1 MNKQATAVAHPN
13 IALVK
18 YWGKRDRALNLPAT
32 SSLSVTLERFE
43 TRTTV
48 TWGAAQDEV
57 VLDGD
62 RVEGKPAQR
71 VLDFL
76 DLIDAERPPCSVHSG
91 SNFPVAAGLASSSSA
106 FSALALAATA
116 AAGQALEPAALSVLA
131 RRGSGSA
138 CRSLWGGFVHW
149 TRGERADG
157 QDSHG
162 HPIPLPEPWDLRVV
176 VAVVHAG
183 PKAVGSTVGM
193 VRTRATSPVF
203 PVFVAENE
211 GLVLEAR
218 QAVLGRDLHTLIGC
232 MERSTT
238 LMHASMLAAVPSV
251 RYLKPGSLAVLD
263 AVDDLRADG
272 VPCGW
277 TMDAGP
283 NVKVLCRAVDAPVVQ
298 RALEPLV
305 RAVHVLGPGGPAH
318 LVEADA

>member
-1 MNKQATAVAHPN
+1 MSAQATAVAHPN

-32 SSLSVTLERFE
+32 SSLSFTLDRFE

-48 TWGAAQDEV
+48 AWGVEADEV
-57 VLDGD
+57 VLDGE
-62 RVEGKPAQR
+62 RVEGRPASR

-76 DLIDAERPPCSVHSG
+76 DLVDAHRPPVRVVSG

-106 FSALALAATA
+106 FSALALAASA
-116 AAGQALEPAALSVLA
+116 AAGRDLDRAALSILA

-149 TRGERADG
+149 TRGDRPDG
-157 QDSHG
+157 ADSHG
-162 HPIPLPEPWDLRVV
+162 HPIELGEPWELRIV

-183 PKAVGSTVGM
+183 PKSVGSTEGM

-203 PVFVAENE
+203 PVFVEENE

-218 QAVLGRDLHTLIGC
+218 EAVLARNLERLVGC

-238 LMHASMLAAVPSV
+238 LMHASMLTAHPSV

-263 AVDDLRADG
+263 AVDVLRADG

-283 NVKVLCRAVDAPVVQ
+283 NVKVLCRAHDASAVE
-298 RALEPLV
+298 RALAPLV
-305 RAVHVLGPGGPAH
+305 QATHVLGPGGPAR
-318 LVEADA
+318 LVEAP

>member
-1 MNKQATAVAHPN
+1 MSNKATAIAHPN

-32 SSLSVTLERFE
+32 SSLSVTLDRFE

-48 TWGAAQDEV
+48 TWGVRRDEI
-57 VLDGD
+57 VLDGQA
-62 RVEGKPAQR
+62 VEGRPARR

-76 DLIDAERPPCSVHSG
+76 DLLDPQRPPCRVVSG

-106 FSALALAATA
+106 FSALALSASTA
-116 AAGQALEPAALSVLA
+116 SGRSLDPSALSVLA

-149 TRGERADG
+149 DRGERDDG
-157 QDSHG
+157 LDSHG
-162 HPIPLPEPWDLRVV
+162 HPIDLSQPWQLRVV

-183 PKAVGSTVGM
+183 PKAVGSTEGM

-203 PVFVAENE
+203 PVFVAQNE
-211 GLVLEAR
+211 GLVAQAKR
-218 QAVLGRDLHTLIGC
+218 AVLGRDLQTLISC

-238 LMHASMLAAVPSV
+238 LMHASMLTAVPSV

-263 AVDDLRADG
+263 AVDALRAEG

-283 NVKVLCRAVDAPVVQ
+283 NVKVLCRAVDAPAVE
-298 RALEPLV
+298 RALSPLV
-305 RAVHVLGPGGPAH
+305 RAVHVLAPGGPAR
-318 LVEADA
+318 LVEEPA

>member
-1 MNKQATAVAHPN
+1 MSTQATAVAHPN

-32 SSLSVTLERFE
+32 SSLSFTLDRFE

-48 TWGAAQDEV
+48 TWGVDRDEV
-57 VLDGD
+57 SLDGA
-62 RVEGKPAQR
+62 RVEGRPAQR
-71 VLDFL
+71 VLDLL
-76 DLIDAERPPCSVHSG
+76 DLVDPRRPPVRVVSG

-106 FSALALAATA
+106 FAALALAASA
-116 AAGQALEPAALSVLA
+116 AAGSDRDRAALSVLA

-149 TRGERADG
+149 TRGERCDG
-157 QDSHG
+157 TDSHG
-162 HPIPLPEPWDLRVV
+162 HPLGLPEAWELRIV

-183 PKAVGSTVGM
+183 PKAVGSTEGM

-203 PVFVAENE
+203 PVFVEENE
-211 GLVLEAR
+211 RLVQEAR
-218 QAVLGRDLHTLIGC
+218 RAVLARDLDRLVDC

-238 LMHASMLAAVPSV
+238 LMHASMLTAQPSV

-263 AVDDLRADG
+263 AVDALRADG

-283 NVKVLCRAVDAPVVQ
+283 NVKVLCRAQDAPAVQ
-298 RALEPLV
+298 QTLEPLV
-305 RAVHVLGPGGPAH
+305 QATHLLGPGGPAR
-318 LVEADA
+318 LVEGS

>member
-1 MNKQATAVAHPN
+1 MTRQATAIAHPN

-32 SSLSVTLERFE
+32 SSLSVTLDRFH

-48 TWGAAQDEV
+48 TWGAAQDEI
-57 VLDGD
+57 VLDGVE
-62 RVEGKPAQR
+62 VEGHVAQR

-76 DLIDAERPPCSVHSG
+76 DLVEPARPPCRVVSA

-116 AAGQALEPAALSVLA
+116 AAGRSLEPAELSVLA

-149 TRGERADG
+149 TRGERDDG
-157 QDSHG
+157 LDSHG
-162 HPIPLPEPWDLRVV
+162 QPVLLDEPWDLRVV

-183 PKAVGSTVGM
+183 PKAVGSTEGM

-211 GLVLEAR
+211 ALVLAGR
-218 QAVLGRDLHTLIGC
+218 DALLGRDLETLVSC

-238 LMHASMLAAVPSV
+238 LMHASMLTAVPSV
-251 RYLKPGSLAVLD
+251 RYLAPGSLAVLD
-263 AVDDLRADG
+263 AVDALRMSG
-272 VPCGW
+272 VGCGW

-283 NVKVLCRAVDAPVVQ
+283 NVKVLCRAVDAERV
-298 RALEPLV
+298 RDALALHIEQVL
-305 RAVHVLGPGGPAH
+305 VLGIGGPAR
-318 LVEADA
+318 LVEAL

>member
-1 MNKQATAVAHPN
+1 MSTQATAVAHPN

-32 SSLSVTLERFE
+32 SSLSVTLDRFE

-48 TWGAAQDEV
+48 SWGVENDEV
-57 VLDGD
+57 VLDGQ
-62 RVEGKPAQR
+62 RVTGKPARR

-76 DLIDAERPPCSVHSG
+76 DLVDEDRPNVRVVSA

-106 FSALALAATA
+106 FSALALAASA

-157 QDSHG
+157 LDCHG
-162 HPIPLPEPWDLRVV
+162 HPIALAEPWELRVV

-183 PKAVGSTVGM
+183 PKAVGSTEGM
-193 VRTRATSPVF
+193 VRTRDTSPVF

-211 GLVLEAR
+211 GLVREAHR
-218 QAVLGRDLHTLIGC
+218 AVLARDLDRLIVC

-238 LMHASMLAAVPSV
+238 LMHASMLTAVPSV

-263 AVDDLRADG
+263 AVDALRGAG

-283 NVKVLCRAVDAPVVQ
+283 NVKVLCRAQDAPAVE
-298 RALEPLV
+298 RAIAPIV
-305 RAVHVLGPGGPAH
+305 HAVHVLGPGGPAR
-318 LVEADA
+318 LVGEGA

>member
-1 MNKQATAVAHPN
+1 MSTQATAIAHPN

-32 SSLSVTLERFE
+32 SSLSVTLDRFE

-48 TWGAAQDEV
+48 SWGVDRDEV
-57 VLDGD
+57 VLDGA
-62 RVEGKPAQR
+62 RVQGLSAQR
-71 VLDFL
+71 VLDLL
-76 DLIDAERPPCSVHSG
+76 DLVDPQRPPCAVQSG

-116 AAGQALEPAALSVLA
+116 AAGRSLDPAELSVLA

-157 QDSHG
+157 HDSHG
-162 HPIPLPEPWDLRVV
+162 HPIALQEPWDLRVV

-183 PKAVGSTVGM
+183 RKAVGSTVGM

-203 PVFVAENE
+203 PVFVEENE
-211 GLVLEAR
+211 GLVLDAKE
-218 QAVLGRDLHTLIGC
+218 AVLTRDLPSLIDC

-238 LMHASMLAAVPSV
+238 LMHASMLTAVPSV

-263 AVDDLRADG
+263 AVDALRAGG
-272 VPCGW
+272 VRCGW

-283 NVKVLCRAVDAPVVQ
+283 NVKVLCRAGDADAVQ

-305 RAVHVLGPGGPAH
+305 RAVHVLGPGGPAR
-318 LVEADA
+318 LAEAGA

>member
-1 MNKQATAVAHPN
+1 MSTQATAVAHPN

-18 YWGKRDRALNLPAT
+18 YWGKRDLALNLPAT
-32 SSLSVTLERFE
+32 SSLSVTLDQFL

-48 TWGAAQDEV
+48 TWGVDQDEV
-57 VLDGD
+57 VLDGAQAQGA
-62 RVEGKPAQR
+62 VAQR

-76 DLIDAERPPCSVHSG
+76 DLVASDRPPCRVISG

-106 FSALALAATA
+106 FAALALAASA
-116 AAGQALEPAALSVLA
+116 AAGRALEPAALSVLA

-149 TRGERADG
+149 TRGERSDG
-157 QDSHG
+157 LDSHG
-162 HPIPLPEPWDLRVV
+162 HPIQIPEPWGLRVV

-183 PKAVGSTVGM
+183 PKAVGSTQGM

-211 GLVLEAR
+211 GLVLQAK
-218 QAVLGRDLHTLIGC
+218 QAVLARDFDALVGC

-238 LMHASMLAAVPSV
+238 LMHASMLTAVPSV

-263 AVDDLRADG
+263 AVDDLRARG
-272 VPCGW
+272 VACGW

-283 NVKVLCRAVDAPVVQ
+283 NVKVLCRAADAAEVE
-298 RALEPLV
+298 RSLNGLV
-305 RAVHVLGPGGPAH
+305 RAVNVLGLGGPAR
-318 LVEADA
+318 LVEAP

>member
-1 MNKQATAVAHPN
+1 MSSQATAVAHPN

-32 SSLSVTLERFE
+32 SSLSVTLDRFE

-48 TWGAAQDEV
+48 AWGVAEDEV
-57 VLDGD
+57 ILDGA
-62 RVEGKPAQR
+62 RVEGRPARR

-76 DLIDAERPPCSVHSG
+76 DLVDPQRPPCRVLSG

-106 FSALALAATA
+106 FSALALAASA
-116 AAGQALEPAALSVLA
+116 AAGRSLTPGDLSVLA

-157 QDSHG
+157 LDSHG
-162 HPIPLPEPWDLRVV
+162 HPIPLEEPWELRGV
-176 VAVVHAG
+176 VAVVHGG
-183 PKAVGSTVGM
+183 PKAVGSTDGM

-203 PVFVAENE
+203 PVFVTENE
-211 GLVLEAR
+211 RLVLEAR
-218 QAVLGRDLHTLIGC
+218 RAVLDRDLDTLVGC

-238 LMHASMLAAVPSV
+238 LMHASMLTAVPTV

-263 AVDDLRADG
+263 AVDELRAGG

-283 NVKVLCRAVDAPVVQ
+283 NVKVLCRAQDAEAV
-298 RALEPLV
+298 RARLEPLV
-305 RAVHVLGPGGPAH
+305 RAVHVLGPGGAAH
-318 LVEADA
+318 LVEGS